1 MYPDS
6 TGRGHSSSVF
16 GTLPDLTLCLF
27 IWLVLT
33 CVLCNKTSFR
43 YSTFLS
49 FVNCSIEPEGVIG
62 TPTNLQPVGQ
72 KCCVW
77 LEDSRTYSYQLKWR
91 HSCWGWCSHPAESVL
106 TPGGWCQRWASVMC
120 YVMYSAGLGVPN
132 ETRVFLMPP
141 LVHKVLQE
149 VRTIQCE
156 EQV

>member
-6 TGRGHSSSVF
+6 MGRGHSSSVF

-62 TPTNLQPVGQ
+62 TPQICSQLDRSVVCGLRT
-72 KCCVW
+72 
-77 LEDSRTYSYQLKWR
+77 LE
-91 HSCWGWCSHPAESVL
+91 L
-106 TPGGWCQRWASVMC
+106 TAI
-120 YVMYSAGLGVPN
+120 N
-132 ETRVFLMPP
+132 
-141 LVHKVLQE
+141 
-149 VRTIQCE
+149 
-156 EQV
+156 